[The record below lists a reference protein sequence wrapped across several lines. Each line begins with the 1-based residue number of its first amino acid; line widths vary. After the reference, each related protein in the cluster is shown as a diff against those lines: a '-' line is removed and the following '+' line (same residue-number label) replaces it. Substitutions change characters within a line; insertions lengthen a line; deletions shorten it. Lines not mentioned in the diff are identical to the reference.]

1 MLSRRT
7 FLLPGVVLASVLL
20 SSCFHKGM
28 RGPKPN
34 SEDRTAYDKRK
45 LDYLYFEAIDAKI
58 KGNTTEALEKF
69 QKCLNLDPNN
79 AAVNYEIANLLHANG
94 KNTEALPFAK
104 KAAGL
109 DEQNVWYQLL
119 LADCLRG
126 LEKYNDAIVVYQ
138 KTIKIFPD
146 KLDLYYELAS
156 CYLYA
161 GKPDDAVKTYDRI
174 EEKIGITEEISVQ
187 KERILYKMHDNTR
200 AEEELQKLINAY
212 PDQAEYYNLLGQLY
226 RETGQRQKAINAYKK
241 ILELDPSNGSVH
253 LSLAD
258 YYRDE
263 KDDQRSFDELKQ
275 AFASPSLEV
284 DTKMKILLQY
294 FTFSE
299 SDSSL
304 KVQADTLVR
313 VFVRT
318 HPTDAKAQSIMGDF
332 LFRDKK
338 YPEALDAF
346 RKAAALDKNR
356 FPIWNQILIIDNELD
371 QYDSLESESSQAMEL
386 FPNEPSPYLFKGV
399 AFIQKKKYKEAIDIL
414 NEGKEYV
421 VDNNQLKAEFYSN
434 LGDAWNKLKNNEESD
449 KAFDK
454 ALELDPDNTGVLN
467 NYAYYLSL
475 RGEKLDKAEKMA
487 KHVNELQENVAS
499 YEDTYGW
506 ILYREGKY
514 EEAKKWIEMALRNGA
529 MNRPVIL
536 EHFGDVM
543 YRLGDTDKAYEFWNK
558 ALKAGKGSEF
568 LEKKINDR
576 KLYE

>member
-161 GKPDDAVKTYDRI
+161 GKPDDAVKTYDQI

-253 LSLAD
+253 LS
-258 YYRDE
+258 
-263 KDDQRSFDELKQ
+263 
-275 AFASPSLEV
+275 
-284 DTKMKILLQY
+284 
-294 FTFSE
+294 
-299 SDSSL
+299 
-304 KVQADTLVR
+304 
-313 VFVRT
+313 
-318 HPTDAKAQSIMGDF
+318 
-332 LFRDKK
+332 
-338 YPEALDAF
+338 
-346 RKAAALDKNR
+346 
-356 FPIWNQILIIDNELD
+356 
-371 QYDSLESESSQAMEL
+371 
-386 FPNEPSPYLFKGV
+386 
-399 AFIQKKKYKEAIDIL
+399 
-414 NEGKEYV
+414 
-421 VDNNQLKAEFYSN
+421 
-434 LGDAWNKLKNNEESD
+434 
-449 KAFDK
+449 
-454 ALELDPDNTGVLN
+454 
-467 NYAYYLSL
+467 
-475 RGEKLDKAEKMA
+475 
-487 KHVNELQENVAS
+487 
-499 YEDTYGW
+499 
-506 ILYREGKY
+506 
-514 EEAKKWIEMALRNGA
+514 
-529 MNRPVIL
+529 
-536 EHFGDVM
+536 
-543 YRLGDTDKAYEFWNK
+543 
-558 ALKAGKGSEF
+558 
-568 LEKKINDR
+568 
-576 KLYE
+576 